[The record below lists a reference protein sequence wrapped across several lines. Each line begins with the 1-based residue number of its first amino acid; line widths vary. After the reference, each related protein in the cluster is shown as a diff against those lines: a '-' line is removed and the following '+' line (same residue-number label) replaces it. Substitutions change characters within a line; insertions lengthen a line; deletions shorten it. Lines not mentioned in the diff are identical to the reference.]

1 MNVLP
6 ARIDRFLLAAALG
19 LTIAVFGSLSMEQSP
34 SAAIARGDFPAFY
47 TMATLASRDDRAQFY
62 DLETQ
67 RQIQNEIWDS
77 FQGSVL
83 PVAYPPFLAFW
94 IEPLASLSPTVARL
108 VWIGG
113 MVMCVVAGGVLISRA
128 SPSLRGLSWQVIVC
142 AFLFAPLFLGV
153 LGGQIVG
160 LSVLLYA
167 AFMVLDRR
175 HGRWSEVALGVI
187 TGLWMYKPHFAI
199 AAGLVLI
206 LRKRWIAT
214 VSWILTSFGLWWLG
228 ALVVGT
234 DWIARWYSFAREFS
248 NIDLITNA
256 PRMTGVI
263 PFFYTV
269 SGCASGGLCFQ
280 DRLWE
285 IATFFSALFVP
296 IVLSLAWWRSPA
308 RKGGDLSLLLGPLLV
323 LFAPAVNFYD
333 LALCALPLLLTFAP
347 SRRSDCVLAGAVFVG
362 SQLVLVSKDMGVGG
376 VCFLF
381 ALFLGYLVI
390 RGIQRERAERIEE
403 RSA

>member
-19 LTIAVFGSLSMEQSP
+19 LAIAIIGALSIEQAP

-47 TMATLASRDDRAQFY
+47 TLATLASRDDGARLY

-67 RQIQNEIWDS
+67 RQIQNEIWPS

-94 IEPLASLSPTVARL
+94 IQPLASLSPSVARL
-108 VWIGG
+108 AWIGG
-113 MVMCVVAGGVLISRA
+113 MLMCVVAGVVLMSRA

-175 HGRWSEVALGVI
+175 HGRWAEVALGII

-206 LRKRWIAT
+206 LRKRWTAT

-263 PFFYTV
+263 PFLYTV

-285 IATFFSALFVP
+285 IATFLSAILIP
-296 IVLSLAWWRSPA
+296 IALALASWRASDHN
-308 RKGGDLSLLLGPLLV
+308 GGGLSLLLGPLLV

-333 LALCALPLLLTFAP
+333 LALCALPLLLTFVP
-347 SRRSDCVLAGAVFVG
+347 NRRSDYGLAGAILVG
-362 SQLVLVSKDMGVGG
+362 SQVVLVLRDMGVGG

-381 ALFLGYLVI
+381 ALCLAYLVV
-390 RGIQRERAERIEE
+390 RGAQRARAEGTGE
-403 RSA
+403 